1 MESDLKKTVYC
12 IQGPTASG
20 KTSLAI
26 TLAKM
31 LGTEIISADS
41 RQFYRE
47 MNIGTAKP
55 SAEELAQVTHH
66 FIGNR
71 SVTEPMNV
79 AEFKQEAFPRL
90 EELIIRFGS
99 AVVVGGSG
107 QFIDGL
113 VEGLDEVPV
122 FPEIRSELE
131 QQLEEKGLRS
141 LLNELNYL
149 DPGILQQIDQNNP
162 RRVLRALEV
171 VKGSG
176 RSWVSFQQLKAPAHF
191 DVQRFVIHWP
201 REVLYERINQRVD
214 QMVNDGLEQEVYGL
228 MNYKDLPVLN
238 TVGYKEW
245 FDFFEGNASKVQ
257 VVDKIKQHTRNY
269 AKRQVTWM
277 NRYAELHALL
287 PNATLTPLQQIQHF
301 IQYR

>member
-1 MESDLKKTVYC
+1 MKKTVYC

-26 TLAKM
+26 ALAKY
-31 LGTEIISADS
+31 LGTEVISADS

-55 SAEELAQVTHH
+55 RAEELTQVPHH
-66 FIGNR
+66 FIDNR
-71 SVTEPMNV
+71 SIADPMNV
-79 AEFKQEAFPRL
+79 AQFRHEAFPEL
-90 EELIIRFGS
+90 EGLIHRFGT
-99 AVVVGGSG
+99 AVVVGGSS

-122 FPEIRSELE
+122 FPEIRSQLE
-131 QQLEEKGLRS
+131 QQLEQKGLHS
-141 LLNELNYL
+141 LLTELKYL
-149 DPGILQQIDQNNP
+149 DSGILQQIDQNNP

-171 VKGSG
+171 IKGSG
-176 RSWVSFQQLKAPAHF
+176 RSWVSFQQPKAAKDF
-191 DVQRFVIHWP
+191 DVQRFVIDWP

-214 QMVNDGLEQEVYGL
+214 QMVKDGLEQEVCAL
-228 MNYKDLPVLN
+228 QNFKHLSVLN

-245 FDFFEGNASKVQ
+245 FDFFDGKVSKDQ
-257 VVDKIKQHTRNY
+257 VVGKIKQHTRNY

-277 NRYAELHALL
+277 NRYAELNPLI
-287 PNATLTPLQQIQHF
+287 PNATQTPLQQIQQI
-301 IQYR
+301 IQFR

>member
-1 MESDLKKTVYC
+1 MKKLVYC

-26 TLAKM
+26 ALAKM

-55 SAEELAQVTHH
+55 SPEDLEQVPHH

-71 SVTEPMNV
+71 SVIEPMNV
-79 AEFKQEAFPRL
+79 AEFKQEAFPKL
-90 EELIIRFGS
+90 EALLSRFGS
-99 AVVVGGSG
+99 AVVVGGSS

-122 FPEIRSELE
+122 FPEIRSQLE
-131 QQLEEKGLRS
+131 QQLEEEGLRS

-171 VKGSG
+171 IKGSG

-214 QMVNDGLEQEVYGL
+214 QMVNDGLEQEVHGL
-228 MNYKDLPVLN
+228 LNHKDLSVLN

-257 VVDKIKQHTRNY
+257 
-269 AKRQVTWM
+269 
-277 NRYAELHALL
+277 
-287 PNATLTPLQQIQHF
+287 
-301 IQYR
+301 

>member
-1 MESDLKKTVYC
+1 LEGDLKKTIYC

-26 TLAKM
+26 ALAQM

-55 SAEELAQVTHH
+55 SAEELAQVPHH

-79 AEFKQEAFPRL
+79 AEFKQEAFPKL
-90 EELIIRFGS
+90 EALLSRFGS
-99 AVVVGGSG
+99 AVVVGGSS

-122 FPEIRSELE
+122 FPEIRSQLE
-131 QQLEEKGLRS
+131 QQLEEEGLRS
-141 LLNELNYL
+141 LLNDLNYL

-171 VKGSG
+171 IQGSG
-176 RSWVSFQQLKAPAHF
+176 RSWVSFQQLKAPTHF

-214 QMVNDGLEQEVYGL
+214 HMVNDGLEQEVHGL
-228 MNYKDLPVLN
+228 LNHKDLSVLN

-277 NRYAELHALL
+277 NRYAELHPLL